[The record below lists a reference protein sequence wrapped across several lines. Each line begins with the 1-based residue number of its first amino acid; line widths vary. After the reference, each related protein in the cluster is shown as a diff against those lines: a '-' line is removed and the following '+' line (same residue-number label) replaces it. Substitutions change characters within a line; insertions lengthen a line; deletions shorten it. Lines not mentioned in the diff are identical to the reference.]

1 MSTLLVTYTI
11 TTCVAYLYPLYA
23 SYKALSATSRRGST
37 PGAYQWHAGAGKEEA
52 QAAATELSELET
64 WTMYWCVV
72 SLFWL
77 ADAWIGWMFQ
87 WVSLYAHARL
97 LFMCW
102 LALPQTHGASIL
114 YKHYLAPFLAQHEG
128 DIEGLLDMGR
138 TRMVA
143 TLSKTF
149 QVIVA
154 IVMSEFRPDPE
165 PEPAPEAAADD
176 APLPP
181 PASEDASEEPPDYSA
196 VAGRQPDDAPP
207 ILPSAPQAV
216 NWLAQLAHTSIL
228 PEDSTESAP
237 DQATKHKLLRRLRK

>member
-1 MSTLLVTYTI
+1 MSTLLVTYAI

-23 SYKALSATSRRGST
+23 SYKVLSATTRRDST
-37 PGAYQWHAGAGKEEA
+37 PGAYQWHAGSDKEEA
-52 QAAATELSELET
+52 EAAATELSELET

-77 ADAWIGWMFQ
+77 VDAWVGWLFQ

-114 YKHYLAPFLAQHEG
+114 FKQYLAPFLAQHEG

-138 TRMVA
+138 TRLVA
-143 TLSKTF
+143 TLSKTL

-154 IVMSEFRPDPE
+154 IVMSEFRPNPE
-165 PEPAPEAAADD
+165 PEPAPEGAAED
-176 APLPP
+176 APPP
-181 PASEDASEEPPDYSA
+181 PPVSEDASEEPPDYSA
-196 VAGRQPDDAPP
+196 VTGRQPDGAPP
-207 ILPSAPQAV
+207 ILPSAPPAV
-216 NWLAQLAHTSIL
+216 NWLAHLAHTSVL
-228 PEDSTESAP
+228 PEENAEHAP
-237 DQATKHKLLRRLRK
+237 DQPPRNKLLRRLRK

>member
-23 SYKALSATSRRGST
+23 SYKALSATTRRGST
-37 PGAYQWHAGAGKEEA
+37 PSAYQWHDGTDNEEA

-77 ADAWIGWMFQ
+77 VDAWVGWMFQ

-114 YKHYLAPFLAQHEG
+114 YKQYLAPFLAQHEG
-128 DIEGLLDMGR
+128 NIEELLDMGR
-138 TRMVA
+138 TRIAA
-143 TLSKTF
+143 TLFKTL

-154 IVMSEFRPDPE
+154 IVISEFRPNPE
-165 PEPAPEAAADD
+165 PEPAPERAAED

-181 PASEDASEEPPDYSA
+181 PASEDASEELPDYSA
-196 VAGRQPDDAPP
+196 ATGRQPDSAPP
-207 ILPSAPQAV
+207 ILPTAPPSV
-216 NWLAQLAHTSIL
+216 NWLAHLAHTSVL
-228 PEDSTESAP
+228 PKEDAEAAP
-237 DQATKHKLLRRLRK
+237 DQAPKTRLFRRSRK